1 MNKIFKQIIKI
12 LILSIIF
19 SLARYIIISQDFSIV
34 KKKMIA
40 KEIDINKID
49 TLESLKQYILNIN
62 RPQKINFD
70 IAEMI
75 FKNNLATFIDARD
88 NDSYNDEHIVGA
100 INMSYD
106 YLMDNI
112 DLEYTKDILKFGGI
126 ENFSTFSIGQIN
138 NKKIILKGNSSNID
152 KVEDNQIVFVI
163 YCSGEGCSLSEDLSY
178 YLFEKLSFDNL
189 LIFEGGIPVW
199 KENNMPLN

>member
-88 NDSYNDEHIVGA
+88 NDS
-100 INMSYD
+100 
-106 YLMDNI
+106 
-112 DLEYTKDILKFGGI
+112 
-126 ENFSTFSIGQIN
+126 
-138 NKKIILKGNSSNID
+138 
-152 KVEDNQIVFVI
+152 
-163 YCSGEGCSLSEDLSY
+163 
-178 YLFEKLSFDNL
+178 
-189 LIFEGGIPVW
+189 
-199 KENNMPLN
+199 